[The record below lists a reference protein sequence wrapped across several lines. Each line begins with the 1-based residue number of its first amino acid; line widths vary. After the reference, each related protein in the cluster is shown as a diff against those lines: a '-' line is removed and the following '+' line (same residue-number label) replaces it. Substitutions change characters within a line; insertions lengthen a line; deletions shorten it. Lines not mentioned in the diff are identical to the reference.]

1 MVPRVKKPYRSGFKK
16 GCAAK
21 DFFFGRLMLDS
32 HHPSAVKDVPL
43 CLRYPSLSQYD
54 QLIHGTF
61 TRHGGTSCSPYAT
74 LNTSYD
80 VGDHADSV
88 TANLSIIKRTLGA
101 SRLLFTRQVHG
112 TEVLVLSADSPEVFK
127 VSPEADA
134 MITNIP
140 RVALMIKQA
149 DCQGV
154 ILFDPTENVVANV
167 HCGWRGNV
175 QNILGKVIWLMKH
188 HFSCRGENLV
198 AVIGPSLGPCCAEF
212 ITHREIFPAHFEEFI
227 IKENYFDLWG
237 LSSYQLQ
244 AEGVKPKNITV
255 SGICTRCHT
264 DRFFSYRGEK
274 ITGRFATVAMLTI

>member
-1 MVPRVKKPYRSGFKK
+1 MRGQ
-16 GCAAK
+16 GL
-21 DFFFGRLMLDS
+21 FFGRFMLDS
-32 HHPSAVKDVPL
+32 HHHLALKNGATI
-43 CLRYPSLSQYD
+43 LRYQNLSQYD

-80 VGDHADSV
+80 VGDLADRV

-101 SRLLFTRQVHG
+101 DRLIFTRQVHG
-112 TEVLVLSADSPEVFK
+112 TEVLVLCADSPGLFK

-140 RVALMIKQA
+140 RVSLMIKQA

-154 ILFDPTENVVANV
+154 ILFDPKENVVANV

-175 QNILGKVIWLMKH
+175 QNILGKVIRLMQH
-188 HFSCRGENLV
+188 HFGCGGENLV
-198 AVIGPSLGPCCAEF
+198 AAIGPSLGPCCAEF
-212 ITHREIFPAHFEEFI
+212 VTHGEIFPAHFEDFM

-244 AEGVKPKNITV
+244 TAGVNPKNITV

-274 ITGRFATVAMLTI
+274 TTGRFATVAMLA